1 MGKCGR
7 LEPRKQD
14 FLWGTRSEGSGE
26 RQGWTWTGCW
36 ALDRWID
43 EGTIRECPPLVHVH
57 PPSGR
62 SPPLKAGSRN
72 RDRQLQVINRSVYYP
87 VTYTVES
94 GSRDN
99 QKYLQL
105 LFAWPE
111 VTGIVDS

>member
-1 MGKCGR
+1 MGAWSLESKISCGGQDHR
-7 LEPRKQD
+7 VLERD
-14 FLWGTRSEGSGE
+14 RDGHG
-26 RQGWTWTGCW
+26 QGVGPWT
-36 ALDRWID
+36 D
-43 EGTIRECPPLVHVH
+43 EGTISECPPPVHVH